1 MTTILQPTPQ
11 NIHETTDSSYITTI
25 MAHSTASSSTET
37 IPQTFSPII
46 ANQINNAIPQK
57 LKFNKIRTG
66 LELKLVEPVIFF
78 RGKPEEAV
86 GCVLRGDLI
95 LNLAKDTN
103 IRKLVLK
110 FVGKTQT
117 QWREDKRTISEE
129 REIISHTW
137 EFINTS
143 KKSNHNAIN
152 SFRFKSLTNK
162 FSNSSLNSSS
172 TFNSSSSYKKSYSS
186 GSHTFS
192 FELHLPGSLPETAN
206 TELGTVKYYLKAKAY
221 RSRLSPK
228 IRLLQ
233 EVEIL
238 RTLPDHINS
247 QGIGFSREFN
257 DLLSYEINIPKKA
270 YPLGQHIPI
279 DMKISP
285 YVKKLKVTGVRI
297 QVVEKTTYT
306 SCGQKV
312 TDSREVARQNLETF
326 GKNRLIEDEED
337 GDIGNVTYQQ
347 TMNLTLP
354 KCLRPVHYSCTTPLI
369 SVAHDLKF
377 SFLISLPRDANVQ
390 NSIKHAELKISVP
403 ITLLSCK
410 AIEDYV
416 TLPSYEDDSFYCPC
430 HPEYLR
436 MARLVLGESEGNR
449 IENCYNGSYNHNKS
463 LNVQRNIYGRAPPS
477 YEDSIVDI

>member
-1 MTTILQPTPQ
+1 M
-11 NIHETTDSSYITTI
+11 
-25 MAHSTASSSTET
+25 
-37 IPQTFSPII
+37 SP
-46 ANQINNAIPQK
+46 
-57 LKFNKIRTG
+57 
-66 LELKLVEPVIFF
+66 F
-78 RGKPEEAV
+78 R
-86 GCVLRGDLI
+86 I
-95 LNLAKDTN
+95 
-103 IRKLVLK
+103 
-110 FVGKTQT
+110 
-117 QWREDKRTISEE
+117 
-129 REIISHTW
+129 
-137 EFINTS
+137 
-143 KKSNHNAIN
+143 
-152 SFRFKSLTNK
+152 KSLSNK
-162 FSNSSLNSSS
+162 FSNSSLNSAS
-172 TFNSSSSYKKSYSS
+172 TYNSSSSYKTSLSS
-186 GSHTFS
+186 GTHTYP
-192 FELHLPGSLPETAN
+192 FELFLPGSLPETTN

-270 YPLGQHIPI
+270 YPLGQQIPI

-285 YVKKLKVTGVRI
+285 YIKKLKVSGVRV
-297 QVVEKTTYT
+297 QVIEKTTYT

-326 GKNRLIEDEED
+326 GKNRLMDDEEE
-337 GDIGNVTYQQ
+337 GDIGNVYYQQ
-347 TMNLTLP
+347 MMDLTLP

-377 SFLISLPRDANVQ
+377 SFLISLPRDVNARDVP

-403 ITLLSCK
+403 ITILSCK

-436 MARLVLGESEGNR
+436 MARLVLGENVGNR
-449 IENCYNGSYNHNKS
+449 IGNCYNGDYNHSK
-463 LNVQRNIYGRAPPS
+463 LNVQRNNYNRAPPS
-477 YEDSIVDI
+477 YEDSVVEI

>member
-1 MTTILQPTPQ
+1 M
-11 NIHETTDSSYITTI
+11 S
-25 MAHSTASSSTET
+25 HSTASSSTET
-37 IPQTFSPII
+37 IPQIVSPIT
-46 ANQINNAIPQK
+46 AHQLNNAIPQK
-57 LKFNKIRTG
+57 LKFNKIRTS

-103 IRKLVLK
+103 IRKLVMK
-110 FVGKTQT
+110 FVGKTKT
-117 QWREDKRTISEE
+117 HWREDKKSISEE

-137 EFINTS
+137 EFINSS
-143 KKSNHNAIN
+143 KKSNYNNTIN
-152 SFRFKSLTNK
+152 PFRIKSLTNK

-172 TFNSSSSYKKSYSS
+172 TYNSSSSYKTPLSS
-186 GSHTFS
+186 GSHTYP
-192 FELHLPGSLPETAN
+192 FELFLPGSLPESAN
-206 TELGTVKYYLKAKAY
+206 TELGTVTYYLKAKAY

-228 IRLLQ
+228 IRISQ
-233 EVEIL
+233 DVEIL

-247 QGIGFSREFN
+247 QGIGFSREFDN
-257 DLLSYEINIPKKA
+257 LLSYEINIPKKA
-270 YPLGQHIPI
+270 YPLGQKIPI

-285 YVKKLKVTGVRI
+285 YIKKLKVTGVRI
-297 QVVEKTTYT
+297 QVMEKTTYT

-312 TDSREVARQNLETF
+312 TDSREVAKQNLETF
-326 GKNRLIEDEED
+326 GKNKLMDDEED
-337 GDIGNVTYQQ
+337 GDIGNVFYQQ
-347 TMNLTLP
+347 TMDLTLP

-377 SFLISLPRDANVQ
+377 SFLISLPRDPNVQ

-403 ITLLSCK
+403 ITILSCK

-416 TLPSYEDDSFYCPC
+416 ILPSYEDDSFYCPC

-449 IENCYNGSYNHNKS
+449 VETCYNGGYNHHK
-463 LNVQRNIYGRAPPS
+463 LNVQRYNYNRAPPS
-477 YEDSIVDI
+477 YEDSVVEI